1 MPSNT
6 AYAKDHGSGV
16 TLARLLAPRLLAVLL
31 ALVGILLAVGGGQ
44 LLLLGG
50 SFYYLITGLAVV
62 ASAIFLWHGSMW
74 GVWIFAARAQTV
86 RGPLTYGVY

>member
-16 TLARLLAPRLLAVLL
+16 TLARLLAPRILAVLL
-31 ALVGILLAVGGGQ
+31 ALVGILLADGGGQ
-44 LLLLGG
+44 LLLGG
-50 SFYYLITGLAVV
+50 SFYYLITGLAVI
-62 ASAIFLWHGSMW
+62 ASAIFLWHGSIL

-86 RGPLTYGVY
+86 RGLLTYGVY